1 PAWYTGEAM
10 FGIIGLLLPQSAPV
24 RVRAVRLRLDAIPGL
39 LADGLAQLRG
49 PTPRA
54 WGERARREATAFARF
69 LSGGMRQHPEYAA
82 EWEAPALQAAQALD
96 RFADA
101 IVTDEDA
108 SAACG
113 EDHLAFLMRTAH
125 GIALSP
131 AQALAQAEAAFASLS
146 GELVEMA
153 A

>member
-1 PAWYTGEAM
+1 RAFTALAAELTTLPEPEDVGERLDLRIARAETAIALAEAEHRTRQRNPAWYTGEAM

-101 IVTDEDA
+101 IVTD
-108 SAACG
+108 
-113 EDHLAFLMRTAH
+113 
-125 GIALSP
+125 
-131 AQALAQAEAAFASLS
+131 
-146 GELVEMA
+146 
-153 A
+153 